1 MNNGAVLSELTS
13 EAALRARP
21 GSCVAIEF
29 FWMHRLFQRIQAADP
44 GDPAAG
50 ALSAVRDHRS
60 VCRGG
65 VPVVLQAS
73 MGLVEPPSLH
83 LS

>member
-1 MNNGAVLSELTS
+1 VNNGAVLSELTS

-21 GSCVAIEF
+21 GSCVAIEV

-50 ALSAVRDHRS
+50 ALSATIAAYATA
-60 VCRGG
+60 GF
-65 VPVVLQAS
+65 
-73 MGLVEPPSLH
+73 
-83 LS
+83 LSFCKDIWATDEGT